1 MMHPQAPEI
10 AVVCPSALTALGLQ
24 SLLSKIIPQAVVTL
38 FERVEELQE
47 TQVERFTHLFVA
59 EEFCDACRPLFEDCR
74 HRVFLLVDGDRCPE
88 GFHAVNIRCG
98 EAELVAGL
106 MRLHHK
112 AHHPLHPDHPGG
124 MPRTAEPDPLTPRE
138 REVLTLVAKGLLNKE
153 IAGRLGI
160 GLTTVISHRRNITEK
175 LGIRNVAGLA
185 VYAFRHG
192 YFDL

>member
-1 MMHPQAPEI
+1 
-10 AVVCPSALTALGLQ
+10 
-24 SLLSKIIPQAVVTL
+24 
-38 FERVEELQE
+38 
-47 TQVERFTHLFVA
+47 
-59 EEFCDACRPLFEDCR
+59 
-74 HRVFLLVDGDRCPE
+74 
-88 GFHAVNIRCG
+88 
-98 EAELVAGL
+98 
-106 MRLHHK
+106 
-112 AHHPLHPDHPGG
+112 

-138 REVLTLVAKGLLNKE
+138 REVLTLVAKGFLNKE

>member
-10 AVVCPSALTALGLQ
+10 AVVSPSALTALGLQ

-47 TQVERFTHLFVA
+47 TPVERFAHLFVA
-59 EEFCDACRPLFEDCR
+59 EEFCEACLQLLGNCR
-74 HRVFLLVDGDRCPE
+74 HRMFLLVDGDRCPE
-88 GFHAVNIRCG
+88 GFHSINIRCG

-112 AHHPLHPDHPGG
+112 AHHPLHPGHPGG

-138 REVLTLVAKGLLNKE
+138 REVLTLVARGLLNKE
-153 IAGRLGI
+153 IAGHLGI
-160 GLTTVISHRRNITEK
+160 GLTTVISHRRNIAEK

-192 YFDL
+192 YFDR